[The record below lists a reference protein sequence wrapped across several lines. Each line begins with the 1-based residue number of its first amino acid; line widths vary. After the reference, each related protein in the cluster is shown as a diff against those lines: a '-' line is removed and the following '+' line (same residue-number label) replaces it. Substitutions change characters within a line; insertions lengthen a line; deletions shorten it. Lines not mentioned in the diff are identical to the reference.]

1 MSVVYV
7 WIKRLKSFW
16 HVFTASV
23 KLVLTDGKINFNCKE
38 NIVSDI
44 IDISLIVIY
53 ALKANLEYF
62 IIVINTLVLDFQK
75 KMLAPAGPQVFIF
88 VRQNKLVF

>member
-23 KLVLTDGKINFNCKE
+23 KLVLTDGKSSILTPMYKKE

-53 ALKANLEYF
+53 A
-62 IIVINTLVLDFQK
+62 
-75 KMLAPAGPQVFIF
+75 PP
-88 VRQNKLVF
+88 